1 MLSNLSTSIDDLCKI
16 NPKISVVL
24 KREKLPKLKKLIIKN
39 YKSITKFSMIIRYC
53 RSSLGTF
60 LRGKNNPTF
69 LTFKKIAEKLD
80 LRPEEFIL
88 KIVIK
93 DNPRG
98 TFIPIEAFPIKGSE
112 ALASLIGHTF
122 GDGHIGK
129 SSFTFTNKS
138 QELIES
144 VMQKV
149 KQLPAKKITINE
161 RFHKA
166 RTIGFPRLVRDIF
179 VAAGAP
185 VGNKIVQSFEIP
197 KWIKNG
203 SLGIKRSF
211 LQALFDDESTVSPK
225 SREIVLNMKKI
236 ERLTNNLHYFFDEL
250 KSLLKEIGVEGVSIT
265 TCHRYE
271 GKNGITLEKRLR
283 ICGTSSFVAFQ
294 SKIGFLNNKK
304 TEKLKILIEGTQR
317 FQLRSGEAKEK
328 IMYILQKD
336 REFTTK
342 GIAKKIGISNWSA
355 WNYLQELEKKNLV
368 ERIRTPNSSHFW
380 HLKRS

>member
-1 MLSNLSTSIDDLCKI
+1 MLSNLSISIDDLCKI

-24 KREKLPKLKKLIIKN
+24 KREKLSELKKLIIKN
-39 YKSITKFSMIIRYC
+39 YKSITKFSATMRYC

-93 DNPRG
+93 DNPHG
-98 TFIPIEAFPIKGSE
+98 TFIPIEVFPIKESE
-112 ALASLIGHTF
+112 VLASLIGHTF

-149 KQLPAKKITINE
+149 RQLSAKKITINE

-166 RTIGFPRLVRDIF
+166 KTIGFPRLVRDIL

-197 KWIKNG
+197 RWIKNG

-236 ERLTNNLHYFFDEL
+236 EKLINNLHYFFDEL
-250 KSLLKEIGVEGVSIT
+250 KNLLKDIGVEGITIT

-283 ICGTSSFVAFQ
+283 ICGTSNFVAFQ
-294 SKIGFLNNKK
+294 NKIGFLSNKK
-304 TEKLKILIEGTQR
+304 AEKLKTLIEGTQR

-328 IMYILQKD
+328 IMHILQKD
-336 REFTTK
+336 GKFTTK
-342 GIAKKIGISNWSA
+342 EIAKKIRISSWSA
-355 WNYLQELEKKNLV
+355 WDYLQELEKKNLV
-368 ERIRTPNSSHFW
+368 ERIRTSNTSHIW